1 MLVILLTNLSMPPDK
16 HQLMKRKLNENPG
29 LKIKRDLRYDVTVKL
44 FKSPLELQYFTS
56 EEDEVII
63 EM

>member
-1 MLVILLTNLSMPPDK
+1 MPPDK
-16 HQLMKRKLNENPG
+16 HQLMKIKLNENPG

-63 EM
+63 GM